1 MLSVNEFIKQSLALH
16 LFFSRIMKE
25 HAFFLEIGFTPKDYS
40 FTNQADFFRKSFD
53 NLLSDVITIANGA
66 VSPDVLQS
74 GEVITPYTLKAE
86 MATSNFTGIP
96 IPIELTQREAA
107 LRGNAGAADPALEQQ
122 VMALNNNAISLVSS
136 LIQFKSSIL
145 TNVLSC
151 SMFTVNY
158 PLLIEH
164 IRREAML
171 YLEILQKLQSHKD
184 MIAEKEIFEQE
195 AFWNR
200 IMAEHSKFIRGLLDP
215 TESDLM
221 MKANGFATEFDRLT
235 EEARKAMD
243 KTLPSDRV
251 TKESLAATR
260 QIMEFK
266 TAGTQGILDCK
277 VKSIIIPLLGDHVL
291 REANHY
297 LRLLEIFK
305 GTTHI

>member
-16 LFFSRIMKE
+16 LFFARIMKE

-53 NLLSDVITIANGA
+53 SLLSDVIVLANGT
-66 VSPDVLQS
+66 VGPHVLKS

-96 IPIELTQREAA
+96 IPIELTHREAA
-107 LRGNAGAADPALEQQ
+107 LRGSVEAANPALEQQ
-122 VMALNNNAISLVSS
+122 IVSLNNTAISLISS
-136 LIQFKSSIL
+136 LIQFKTSVL
-145 TNVLSC
+145 TNVLAC
-151 SMFTVNY
+151 NMFTVNY

-164 IRREAML
+164 IRREAIL
-171 YLEILQKLQSHKD
+171 YLEILQKLQSRKD
-184 MIAEKEIFEQE
+184 MITEKEIFEQE

-200 IMAEHSKFIRGLLDP
+200 IMAEHAEFIRGLLDP
-215 TESDLM
+215 TEDELM
-221 MKANGFATEFDRLT
+221 MKANGFVTEFDRLT

-243 KTLPSDRV
+243 KAMPSDRV
-251 TKESLAATR
+251 TRESLAATR

-277 VKSIIIPLLGDHVL
+277 VKSIIIPLISDHVL

-297 LRLLEIFK
+297 LRLLETFK
-305 GTTHI
+305 GITRI